1 MDVFGIFYELPM
13 MTYGGQVWGIKPVS
27 YHLRIVTDFC
37 FWRGLFVMAGDQT
50 DHSVGQPQSGLL
62 FQNIDD
68 LWSYGKPTGWGSV
81 WQKDSIKAGEI
92 SDPFLIAGF
101 DKKTLHLR
109 NDGENEVEF
118 TIEVDF
124 LGNGEWNIFKT
135 LKVKA
140 HEYSY
145 FTFPEGY
152 SAQWVRLRVNDRS
165 IVTAQFT
172 YN

>member
-1 MDVFGIFYELPM
+1 LFFECDVHTLE
-13 MTYGGQVWGIKPVS
+13 
-27 YHLRIVTDFC
+27 VT
-37 FWRGLFVMAGDQT
+37 
-50 DHSVGQPQSGLL
+50 LL
-62 FQNIDD
+62 FD
-68 LWSYGKPTGWGSV
+68 LVKELDIPKTGYVHFKDGFTGNGRVVVANNSY
-81 WQKDSIKAGEI
+81 DE
-92 SDPFLIAGF
+92 
-101 DKKTLHLR
+101 R
-109 NDGENEVEF
+109 
-118 TIEVDF
+118 DF
-124 LGNGEWNIFKT
+124 LGESFAGRLAEWDGKSNKWNIFKT